1 MAITAQQ
8 KANLLGVTSFMF
20 NFAPDQASYAR
31 FEARIEANPS
41 FYALGT
47 DLARTEAY
55 TSQFAEGATRAE
67 KIDLILGR
75 LGLTEGEGYERGV
88 NFINQRLDAGIP
100 EGQVLM
106 EIGEKLLQDTPPTG
120 LEDAAAILKNKMAA
134 SEAYLESGI
143 EGYSSETLP
152 DLLANITADAASV
165 EEAQAAIDAVAN
177 EGETVSLTADADDLT
192 GTANDD
198 TFTAGLTAAGVQTL
212 QTFDRIDGGE
222 GTDTLRAT
230 LDGGQAF
237 DTAGDFSTAVTN
249 VENFYFRA
257 LATESVDMTGV
268 TNVNQVWADRLL
280 GQLTVDGLA
289 AVTTL
294 GVVQGEENTFNIEY
308 VEGAVDAALDN
319 NDRVAQSVV
328 LQNAD
333 VTLQI
338 DEATTGTGSFAAATG
353 GATLNAAL
361 TGDNTVVID
370 TIATTGEGSID
381 LDVTAQIA
389 DIDWDVTLGAGDD
402 RLAIEGT
409 ELNADDSIDMG
420 EGDDV
425 LALAGLNTAGDLDT
439 LVLSGVSNVE
449 GLEFIANAALTDGG
463 SETLSL
469 GSFDNVTFGG
479 TLTSAAATTGD
490 STLVLD
496 TDAAALE
503 ANFEGNVGSAVA
515 NEGVNLTVSEEVE
528 SLTLNAESSDVVL
541 NGLTNA
547 AAAADNS
554 TESLT
559 SLTLADT
566 SVEDPATGTLT
577 ASTFVVTLTDLDG
590 LTTLNLAGIA
600 GTDSNE
606 VDYASSITVE
616 ADAAN
621 FAGPVTISIA
631 EGDVN
636 YDNATS
642 DKREIFQFNGE
653 EIGTI
658 VIGDD
663 NAFTVTAAGNGDK
676 LDFSQFAGV
685 DSIED
690 LAITG
695 DGTDWVISAA
705 DGQFEGTITLA
716 GIGGVEQSTLEAN
729 AFIF

>member
-361 TGDNTVVID
+361 TGDNTVVLTGDITDVID

-503 ANFEGNVGSAVA
+503 ANFEGNVCSAVA

-616 ADAAN
+616 
-621 FAGPVTISIA
+621 VMLLTL
-631 EGDVN
+631 
-636 YDNATS
+636 
-642 DKREIFQFNGE
+642 
-653 EIGTI
+653 
-658 VIGDD
+658 
-663 NAFTVTAAGNGDK
+663 
-676 LDFSQFAGV
+676 LDR
-685 DSIED
+685 
-690 LAITG
+690 
-695 DGTDWVISAA
+695 
-705 DGQFEGTITLA
+705 
-716 GIGGVEQSTLEAN
+716 
-729 AFIF
+729 